1 MMAAASTA
9 AAQTASANGI
19 LRTLSLAI
27 IRPVPPGNGSRS
39 FKEQAGYRRP
49 AKTSPRLRRKLP
61 RSCARTIPPYR
72 ELTCI
77 VASELSETQIC
88 DRVFAWTAGG
98 DTIQTSYGTN
108 CVGVLGADAVL
119 VLHLGDLE
127 LELWHPGWAHTPG
140 DTFLFL
146 PDQRVAVCGD
156 LVFEGYHYNYE
167 DASVRGVRQGLRAL
181 EALDADVFV
190 PGHGAA
196 GGPDLLSHQAAYHDA
211 VERIVAAG
219 VEAGRDDA
227 LIAADIHAQFP
238 DYGLGVVVPSAVAK
252 FKAHRANAQSK

>member
-72 ELTCI
+72 ELTCL
-77 VASELSETQIC
+77 VGSALSATHSC
-88 DRVFAWTAGG
+88 DRVFACTAGG

-119 VLHLGDLE
+119 VIDPLISPAFARQVQAAVRRRTNAPVRFVAFTHHHTDHTWGASVFAGESATIVAHRACRERMDEEHPAILESRQRQPEHAELLYETGLGP
-127 LELWHPGWAHTPG
+127 H
-140 DTFLFL
+140 
-146 PDQRVAVCGD
+146 RVAVT
-156 LVFEGYHYNYE
+156 LSRE
-167 DASVRGVRQGLRAL
+167 DIL
-181 EALDADVFV
+181 
-190 PGHGAA
+190 
-196 GGPDLLSHQAAYHDA
+196 
-211 VERIVAAG
+211 
-219 VEAGRDDA
+219 
-227 LIAADIHAQFP
+227 
-238 DYGLGVVVPSAVAK
+238 
-252 FKAHRANAQSK
+252 

>member
-61 RSCARTIPPYR
+61 QSCARTTPPYG

-77 VASELSETQIC
+77 VASELSETQIR

-119 VLHLGDLE
+119 VIDPLISPAFARQVRSEEHTSE
-127 LELWHPGWAHTPG
+127 L
-140 DTFLFL
+140 
-146 PDQRVAVCGD
+146 QSRSD
-156 LVFEGYHYNYE
+156 LVCRLLLEKKKKIRQ
-167 DASVRGVRQGLRAL
+167 RGT
-181 EALDADVFV
+181 
-190 PGHGAA
+190 
-196 GGPDLLSHQAAYHDA
+196 LSHLMAAC
-211 VERIVAAG
+211 
-219 VEAGRDDA
+219 
-227 LIAADIHAQFP
+227 
-238 DYGLGVVVPSAVAK
+238 
-252 FKAHRANAQSK
+252 